1 MTLTTTNGDHVQV
14 EASETDK
21 KILAEIA
28 RQGRVA
34 TLRANGWKMDLPTGN
49 TVTFFDPDEITE
61 RKAKAMKLAMSL
73 MGREGADGR
82 LTVDAEKAIDG
93 GYIISAAFVRAWSFE
108 LALPAVGN
116 PDTLLDLT
124 AKDYRALSDA
134 VADLQA
140 EVFPNYSTDTPEALA
155 DPHSPLGAGGG

>member
-1 MTLTTTNGDHVQV
+1 MTTTNGDHAQV

-21 KILAEIA
+21 KLLAEIA
-28 RQGRVA
+28 RQSRVSA
-34 TLRANGWKMDLPTGN
+34 LRANGWKMDLPTGN

-73 MGREGADGR
+73 MGREAADGR
-82 LTVDAEKAIDG
+82 IVVDREKAIDG
-93 GYIISAAFVRAWSFE
+93 AYVISAAFVRSWSFE

-140 EVFPNYSTDTPEALA
+140 EVFPDYSSDTPEALA
-155 DPHSPLGAGGG
+155 NPHSPLSAGGG